1 MAKRVLAV
9 DDSKTMRDMV
19 TFTLKKA
26 GFDVAEAEDGQRAL
40 AVLNASKFDLIITD
54 LNMPNMDGISLIKQ
68 VRSASS
74 HRAVPILIL
83 TTGDRR
89 RQEGGRQGGRRHR
102 LAGQA
107 VQSGKTG
114 RTCPTCVSM
123 TEDSEAYPLA
133 QFRKTYF
140 EECAEL
146 LDALQSNLDLLS
158 NGGADDETLH
168 AVFRSVHSIK
178 GGAGAFGFT
187 GLVAFSHVFES
198 LLDAVRDKKIPA
210 EPDVIQLL
218 LRASDALA
226 DIVGAARAE
235 QPISAEFGSEIV
247 AAMEEVLAGASEPQP
262 AAPQAK
268 TAAASGA
275 PQVSGERRYRIEFRP
290 HSEMFQKANEPL
302 LLLRQLRRLGG
313 LEVEV
318 DASRLPP
325 LTSVDPE
332 AAYLSWVLTLD
343 TGAPE
348 SAIHEVFEFVE
359 DDCDLKIACIDQAA
373 AVPAEPAPA
382 PAPSP
387 TPVAHAPMALA
398 PIAAAA
404 VAPAAPKPADTQAA
418 PPTAA
423 QSIRVDVD
431 KVDRLVNLVGELV
444 ITQAMLTE
452 QGSLLPTDHYPTL
465 IQGIE
470 ALAQSARE
478 LQESVMAIRA
488 QPVKSVF
495 ARMPR
500 VVRDL
505 AATLGKEV
513 RIVTSGEMTEID
525 KTVIEQ
531 LNDPLTHMIRNA
543 LDHGI
548 EAPEARVA
556 AGKPRQGSIH
566 LSAAHRSGRIVI
578 EVSDDGRGLN
588 REKVL
593 AKAQERGLVPPGATL
608 SDDEIDNLIF
618 LPAFSTA
625 DVVSN
630 ISGRGVGMDV
640 VKRNVQS
647 LGGRITVQSRP
658 GAGSRFTLSLPL
670 TLAVVDGMVV
680 SVGQETFII
689 PLTAII
695 ESLRPQPA
703 DIHPLVGRGEVMAL
717 RGEYLPLIHLNRCF
731 TIAGAVTDP
740 CRGIVIVVQSE
751 TAGCVG
757 VVVDELLGQQQVVV
771 KSLEANYDPVDG
783 ISGATILGNGRVAL
797 ILDIARLP
805 ETHGYGDGSRI
816 DPPSRSQP
824 AFAID
829 LPQETCHAA

>member
-1 MAKRVLAV
+1 M
-9 DDSKTMRDMV
+9 
-19 TFTLKKA
+19 
-26 GFDVAEAEDGQRAL
+26 
-40 AVLNASKFDLIITD
+40 
-54 LNMPNMDGISLIKQ
+54 
-68 VRSASS
+68 
-74 HRAVPILIL
+74 
-83 TTGDRR
+83 
-89 RQEGGRQGGRRHR
+89 
-102 LAGQA
+102 
-107 VQSGKTG
+107 
-114 RTCPTCVSM
+114 SM
-123 TEDSEAYPLA
+123 TDDSEAYPLA

-146 LDALQSNLDLLS
+146 LDALQSNLDLLT
-158 NGGADDETLH
+158 NGGGDDETLH

-178 GGAGAFGFT
+178 GGAGAFGFSS
-187 GLVAFSHVFES
+187 LVAFSHVFES
-198 LLDAVRDKKIPA
+198 LLDAIRDQKIAA
-210 EPDVIQLL
+210 EPEVIQLL
-218 LRASDALA
+218 LRASDALV
-226 DIVGAARAE
+226 DIVNASRVD
-235 QPISAEFGSEIV
+235 QPIAADFGSEIV
-247 AAMEEVLAGASEPQP
+247 AAMEEVLVGASEPQQS
-262 AAPQAK
+262 APDRK
-268 TAAASGA
+268 TAAPAVET
-275 PQVSGERRYRIEFRP
+275 QVSGERRYRIEFRP

-318 DASRLPP
+318 DTSRLPP
-325 LTSVDPE
+325 LASVEPE
-332 AAYLSWVLTLD
+332 AAYLGWTMTLD

-359 DDCDLKIACIDQAA
+359 DDCDLKVT
-373 AVPAEPAPA
+373 AVDVGA
-382 PAPSP
+382 
-387 TPVAHAPMALA
+387 
-398 PIAAAA
+398 
-404 VAPAAPKPADTQAA
+404 APAAPEPEPARVAPAPIAVAPVAAA
-418 PPTAA
+418 PVVAATPAKSADPQTAPPA
-423 QSIRVDVD
+423 VTQSIRVDVD

-548 EAPEARVA
+548 ESPEARIA

-593 AKAQERGLVPPGATL
+593 AKAQDRGLVPAGATL
-608 SDDEIDNLIF
+608 SDEEIDNLIF

-703 DIHPLVGRGEVMAL
+703 DIHPLVGHGEVMAL
-717 RGEYLPLIHLNRCF
+717 RGEYLPLIHLDRCF
-731 TIAGAVTDP
+731 NIAGAVTDP

-757 VVVDELLGQQQVVV
+757 VVVDDLLGQQQVVV
-771 KSLEANYDPVDG
+771 KSLEVNYDPVDG
-783 ISGATILGNGRVAL
+783 ISGATILGNGKVAL

-805 ETHGYGDGSRI
+805 ETHGYGDASRAGLQF
-816 DPPSRSQP
+816 RGQP
-824 AFAID
+824 AFASD
-829 LPQETCHAA
+829 LPEETSHAA

>member
-1 MAKRVLAV
+1 M
-9 DDSKTMRDMV
+9 
-19 TFTLKKA
+19 
-26 GFDVAEAEDGQRAL
+26 
-40 AVLNASKFDLIITD
+40 
-54 LNMPNMDGISLIKQ
+54 
-68 VRSASS
+68 
-74 HRAVPILIL
+74 
-83 TTGDRR
+83 TT
-89 RQEGGRQGGRRHR
+89 
-102 LAGQA
+102 
-107 VQSGKTG
+107 
-114 RTCPTCVSM
+114 
-123 TEDSEAYPLA
+123 EAYPLA

-158 NGGADDETLH
+158 NGSGDDETLH
-168 AVFRSVHSIK
+168 AIFRSVHSIK

-198 LLDAVRDKKIPA
+198 LLDAMREQKISATP
-210 EPDVIQLL
+210 EVMQIL

-226 DIVGAARAE
+226 DVVSAARNE
-235 QPISAEFGSEIV
+235 QPLAADFAADV
-247 AAMEEVLAGASEPQP
+247 VVAMEEALLGTADPLTPGA
-262 AAPQAK
+262 
-268 TAAASGA
+268 
-275 PQVSGERRYRIEFRP
+275 QVKPVSLSTELSGERRYRIAFTP
-290 HSEMFQKANEPL
+290 HTEMLQKANEPL
-302 LLLRQLRRLGG
+302 LLIRQLRKLGG
-313 LEVEV
+313 LKIAV
-318 DASRLPP
+318 DSSRVPP
-325 LTSVDPE
+325 LHAIESE
-332 AAYLSWVLTLD
+332 FAYLSWVFELD
-343 TGAPE
+343 TGVPQ

-359 DDCDLKIACIDQAA
+359 DDCDLKIEDIEVHAIV
-373 AVPAEPAPA
+373 VPAAGTA
-382 PAPSP
+382 NS
-387 TPVAHAPMALA
+387 VALA
-398 PIAAAA
+398 VEKSPSAAAA
-404 VAPAAPKPADTQAA
+404 PLT
-418 PPTAA
+418 PT

-452 QGSLLPTDHYPTL
+452 QGTLLPVDQYPAL

-500 VVRDL
+500 IVRDL
-505 AATLGKEV
+505 AAILGKEV
-513 RIVTSGEMTEID
+513 RIVTAGEMTEID

-548 EAPEARVA
+548 EGPDARVA
-556 AGKPRQGSIH
+556 AGKPRQGTIH
-566 LSAAHRSGRIVI
+566 LSAAQRSGRIVI
-578 EVSDDGRGLN
+578 EVSDDGRGIN

-593 AKAQERGLVPPGATL
+593 SKAQDRGLVAAGAVL
-608 SDDEIDNLIF
+608 SDEEIDNLIF

-647 LGGRITVQSRP
+647 LGGRITVQSRF

-680 SVGQETFII
+680 SIGKETFII

-695 ESLRPQPA
+695 ESLRPQAA
-703 DIHPLVGRGEVMAL
+703 DIHPLVGRGEVLAL
-717 RGEYLPLIHLNRCF
+717 RGEYLPLTHLHKCF
-731 TIAGAVTDP
+731 GIDGAITDP
-740 CRGIVIVVQSE
+740 CRGIVIIVQSE
-751 TAGCVG
+751 SAGRVG
-757 VVVDELLGQQQVVV
+757 VMVDELLGQQQVVV

-797 ILDIARLP
+797 ILDIARLR
-805 ETHGYGDGSRI
+805 EI
-816 DPPSRSQP
+816 DDRTDAEWRADRQP
-824 AFAID
+824 QIQQAAASG
-829 LPQETCHAA
+829 LREEMTHAA